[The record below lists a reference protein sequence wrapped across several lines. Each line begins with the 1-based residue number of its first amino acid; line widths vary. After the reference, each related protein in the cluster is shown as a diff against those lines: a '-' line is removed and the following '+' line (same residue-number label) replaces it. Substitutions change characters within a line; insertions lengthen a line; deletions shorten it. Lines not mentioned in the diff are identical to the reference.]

1 MKSAILT
8 FQADRESGLF
18 RKATASTTPSVT
30 HLLRNQGKLQNGL
43 QKLGHDIDCD
53 IADIALRVR
62 GYQASQAV
70 ADNGYD
76 WTLTRFAENEK
87 EQHHAA

>member
-1 MKSAILT
+1 MDLSFAVQISA
-8 FQADRESGLF
+8 
-18 RKATASTTPSVT
+18 VT